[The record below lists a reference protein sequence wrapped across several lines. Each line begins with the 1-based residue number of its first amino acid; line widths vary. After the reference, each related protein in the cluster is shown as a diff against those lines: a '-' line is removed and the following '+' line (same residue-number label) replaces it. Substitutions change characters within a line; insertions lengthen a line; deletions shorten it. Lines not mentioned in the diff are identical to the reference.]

1 MSPKRFDCIGLNLL
15 LIILIE
21 SNAIGLISGNGELVQ
36 DCNSTPSFENGNL
49 LNLNK
54 LIKKTYL
61 LEYETPRSEGE
72 FRRFVDNCIKT
83 KDGIRFRK
91 RLFEKI
97 NRNPWQTDR
106 NYWLVDTDPESINK
120 DSQQDDLDPRTPPQR
135 SMSPAALKRMT
146 TIIGQSYDDGYETN
160 QKQRRMKFS
169 LPTNFYS
176 DRLISKDLILNSQ
189 QQNHHHRQDT
199 SQ

>member
-1 MSPKRFDCIGLNLL
+1 M
-15 LIILIE
+15 
-21 SNAIGLISGNGELVQ
+21 
-36 DCNSTPSFENGNL
+36 
-49 LNLNK
+49 
-54 LIKKTYL
+54 
-61 LEYETPRSEGE
+61 
-72 FRRFVDNCIKT
+72 
-83 KDGIRFRK
+83 
-91 RLFEKI
+91 
-97 NRNPWQTDR
+97 
-106 NYWLVDTDPESINK
+106 DTDPESINK